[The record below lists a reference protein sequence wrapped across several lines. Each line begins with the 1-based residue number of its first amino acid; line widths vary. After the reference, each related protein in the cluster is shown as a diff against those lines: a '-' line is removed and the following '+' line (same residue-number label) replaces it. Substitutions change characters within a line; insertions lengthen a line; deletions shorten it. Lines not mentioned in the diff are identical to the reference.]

1 MRINSGL
8 LGRRTFNV
16 PKDGL
21 RPTMEQA
28 REGVFSSLAARVPG
42 ARVLDLFAGSGS
54 LGLEAWSRGAASVTA
69 VEKVSKH
76 WKILQENFQ
85 SLEPTASGHSASRR
99 KGDASF
105 QCLENQEDAGSAC
118 LGSWQAV
125 QADVYE
131 FLKRS
136 AGPFDLIFADPPYDE
151 ADLPKLLEALRG
163 VLAPDGL
170 LVFEMRSREAYSAP
184 PEWNLIKEKRY
195 GGTRMLFLEL
205 LK

>member
-1 MRINSGL
+1 MRINSGI

-28 REGVFSSLAARVPG
+28 REGVFSSLAARIPG
-42 ARVLDLFAGSGS
+42 SRVLDLFAGSGS
-54 LGLEAWSRGAASVTA
+54 LGLEAWSRGAANVIA

-76 WKILQENFQ
+76 WKILQGNFQ
-85 SLEPTASGHSASRR
+85 SLE
-99 KGDASF
+99 GDP
-105 QCLENQEDAGSAC
+105 D
-118 LGSWQAV
+118 LGRWEAV

-131 FLKRS
+131 YLKRG

-151 ADLPKLLEALRG
+151 ANLPKLLEAVAG

-170 LVFEMRSREAYSAP
+170 LVFEMRSREAYSLPAG
-184 PEWNLIKEKRY
+184 WNLIKEKRY

-205 LK
+205 VK